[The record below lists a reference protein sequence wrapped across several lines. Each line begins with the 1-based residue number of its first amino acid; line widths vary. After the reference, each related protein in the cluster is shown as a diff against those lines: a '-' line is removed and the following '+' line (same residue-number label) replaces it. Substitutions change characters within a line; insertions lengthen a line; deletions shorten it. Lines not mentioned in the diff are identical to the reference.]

1 MQNDKKSKKSSI
13 DDLHYILDEDS
24 YKKLPSEN
32 KKYLKSL
39 DRRLKRSTYYSQE
52 YSKLVAKQV
61 GEEEVSLEPKITIFL
76 KGGRKRTEFPEVKKE
91 DIVIKVE
98 AVPTIIEEK
107 PEKKPFRD
115 EDLIEIE
122 KFEYKEPQFI
132 EVKPKEILKEE
143 PQKIEK
149 KAIGDEELTE
159 WEEIDKKEEEKPE
172 WEPLEEGV
180 FVTTEEKPS
189 KKPTEKIPKP
199 VEKFEIVSG
208 FCGKC
213 GTKLA
218 EGDKFCPNCG
228 INIEAD
234 IEEEIIEEKEPE
246 PVEKIKPETTFI
258 PIEKVE
264 KKEVSPEWEPMDTHI
279 KRIDKEPK
287 EKEDFIDKY
296 NKIEIF
302 KEIKSIND
310 DSALLLFDKGFTT
323 VESLKDVTIAVL
335 VDVVGIPKKIAKKIK
350 KEIDK
355 KIKESTFL
363 KPVAIEKPAKDKDI
377 DEMIKE
383 DVLSRAIEEPAAVE
397 LQTKTSEWEP
407 IEDIEKE
414 EFDEQKFVK
423 GPELDFFKDIKSID
437 KETALI
443 LYNNGFTSLY
453 SISMASIKDLAK
465 IKGIKR
471 KTAKEIK
478 AEIDLKVKPV
488 DFPVKKP
495 LKVKKEKEDIG
506 EYFEEVESGFVD
518 IDAKIQE
525 QEEESIK
532 LKGDGFFEEITEEKP
547 STEEPD
553 FEIVFKDISS
563 IDKKIAKLLIE
574 NGIDSVEIL
583 KTKTVKDLT
592 RIRGIKK
599 KIAKQI
605 KKEVE
610 KNVKGTKEDFET
622 TSFESVDEH
631 LLGET
636 TDEWESFDEHPHEE
650 TTEEWESFDEK
661 KIGESE
667 KKEIVGFM
675 HGDYTLYEK
684 VIETKGGKKR
694 KVRFFSIAQ
703 PEDGE
708 PIELPKGYEVK
719 ENKKT
724 GLPYLKKKK

>member
-1 MQNDKKSKKSSI
+1 MQNNKKSKKSNI
-13 DDLHYILDEDS
+13 DDLHDILDEDS
-24 YKKLPSEN
+24 HRRLHSEN

-39 DRRLKRSTYYSQE
+39 DIRLKKSTYYSQE

-61 GEEEVSLEPKITIFL
+61 EEEEVSLEPKITIFL

-98 AVPTIIEEK
+98 AVPKIIEEK
-107 PEKKPFRD
+107 PEKKPLVD

-122 KFEYKEPQFI
+122 KFEYKEPQFL

-149 KAIGDEELTE
+149 KVIGDEELTE

-172 WEPLEEGV
+172 WEPVEERV
-180 FVTTEEKPS
+180 FVTTDEKTS
-189 KKPTEKIPKP
+189 KKPSEEIPKP

-213 GTKLA
+213 GIKLA

-234 IEEEIIEEKEPE
+234 IKEEIIEEKEPK

-264 KKEVSPEWEPMDTHI
+264 EKKVSQEWEPIDTHI
-279 KRIDKEPK
+279 ERIEKEPI
-287 EKEDFIDKY
+287 EEEDFIDKY

-302 KEIKSIND
+302 KDIKSIND
-310 DSALLLFDKGFTT
+310 DSALLLYDKGYTT
-323 VESLKDVTIAVL
+323 VESLKDVTIAAL
-335 VDVVGIPKKIAKKIK
+335 VDVVGLPKKIAKKIR

-363 KPVAIEKPAKDKDI
+363 KPVVIEKPAKDKDI
-377 DEMIKE
+377 DELIKK
-383 DVLSRAIEEPAAVE
+383 DVLSRAVEEPAAVE
-397 LQTKTSEWEP
+397 LQNKTSEWEP

-414 EFDEQKFVK
+414 EFDEQKFVT
-423 GPELDFFKDIKSID
+423 GPEIDVFKDIKSID
-437 KETALI
+437 KETAFI
-443 LYNNGFTSLY
+443 LYNNGFTSIY
-453 SISMASIKDLAK
+453 SISMASVKDLMK

-471 KTAKEIK
+471 KAAKEIK
-478 AEIDLKVKPV
+478 AEIDQKLKPL
-488 DFPVKKP
+488 DIPIKKP
-495 LKVKKEKEDIG
+495 IKIKKEEEEIG
-506 EYFEEVESGFVD
+506 EYFEEVEPEFVD

-525 QEEESIK
+525 QEDESIK
-532 LKGDGFFEEITEEKP
+532 LKGDGFFEEIKEEKP
-547 STEEPD
+547 STDEQT
-553 FEIVFKDISS
+553 FEIAFKDISS

-574 NGIDSVEIL
+574 NGIDSIDIL
-583 KTKTVKDLT
+583 KTKNVKDLT

-610 KNVKGTKEDFET
+610 KNVKVTEDDFET

-631 LLGET
+631 L
-636 TDEWESFDEHPHEE
+636 FEE

-661 KIGESE
+661 KISESE
-667 KKEIVGFM
+667 KKEIEGFM

-684 VIETKGGKKR
+684 VIETKDGKKR
-694 KVRFFSIAQ
+694 KIRFFSIAQ

>member
-1 MQNDKKSKKSSI
+1 MQNNKKSKKSNI
-13 DDLHYILDEDS
+13 DELHDILDEES
-24 YKKLPSEN
+24 YKRLPSEN

-39 DRRLKRSTYYSQE
+39 DRRLKKSTYYSQE
-52 YSKLVAKQV
+52 YSKLVTKQV
-61 GEEEVSLEPKITIFL
+61 GKEEVSLEPKITIFL

-107 PEKKPFRD
+107 PEKKPFLD

-122 KFEYKEPQFI
+122 KFEYKEPQFL
-132 EVKPKEILKEE
+132 EVKPKEISKEE

-159 WEEIDKKEEEKPE
+159 WEEIEKKEEEKPE

-180 FVTTEEKPS
+180 FVTTDEKTS
-189 KKPTEKIPKP
+189 KKPPEEIPET
-199 VEKFEIVSG
+199 VEKFEFVSG

-228 INIEAD
+228 INIEID
-234 IEEEIIEEKEPE
+234 VEEEIIEEKEPE
-246 PVEKIKPETTFI
+246 PVEKIKPEATFI

-264 KKEVSPEWEPMDTHI
+264 EKEVSQEWEPMDAHI
-279 KRIDKEPK
+279 KSIEKEPK
-287 EKEDFIDKY
+287 GEEDFIDKY

-310 DSALLLFDKGFTT
+310 DSALLLYDKGYTT

-335 VDVVGIPKKIAKKIK
+335 VDVVGVPKKLAKKIK
-350 KEIDK
+350 KEINK
-355 KIKESTFL
+355 KIKDSTFL
-363 KPVAIEKPAKDKDI
+363 KPVEIEKPAKDKDI

-383 DVLSRAIEEPAAVE
+383 DVLSRAVDEPAAVE

-414 EFDEQKFVK
+414 EFDEQKFLT
-423 GPELDFFKDIKSID
+423 GPEIDVFKDIKSID
-437 KETALI
+437 KETAFT
-443 LYNNGFTSLY
+443 LYNNGFASVY
-453 SISMASIKDLAK
+453 SISMASVKDLTK
-465 IKGIKR
+465 LKGIKR

-478 AEIDLKVKPV
+478 AEIDQKLKPI
-488 DFPVKKP
+488 DIPVKKP
-495 LKVKKEKEDIG
+495 IKVKKEEEEDIG
-506 EYFEEVESGFVD
+506 EYFEEVEPEFVD

-525 QEEESIK
+525 QDDKTIK
-532 LKGDGFFEEITEEKP
+532 PKGDGFFEEIKEEKP
-547 STEEPD
+547 SIDEQT
-553 FEIVFKDISS
+553 FEIIFKDIPS

-574 NGIDSVEIL
+574 NGIDSIDIL

-605 KKEVE
+605 KKEIE
-610 KNVKGTKEDFET
+610 KNVKVTEDDFEK

-631 LLGET
+631 LFGET
-636 TDEWESFDEHPHEE
+636 TDEWESFDE
-650 TTEEWESFDEK
+650 K
-661 KIGESE
+661 KISESE
-667 KKEIVGFM
+667 KKEIEGFM

-684 VIETKGGKKR
+684 VIETKDGKKR

-708 PIELPKGYEVK
+708 PIELPKDYEVK